1 MNPTDALQTALGH
14 RFRETKLL
22 AEALRHRSYVNENPP
37 DGLRDNERLEFLGDA
52 VLGLAVGHLLM
63 RTRPELSEGDLSR
76 TRAALVNEGQLAE
89 IARSLEIGDHL
100 QLGRGERQT
109 GGADKNSILADA
121 FEAVVAAIYLDGG
134 LDAAFEFV
142 RLHFTGL
149 ISGAEP
155 SASDADYKSHLQER
169 VQFSLHI
176 TPAYRVVDESG
187 PDHDKT
193 FTAAVAIGDME
204 ARGTGK
210 SKKTAEQAA
219 ARAALER
226 LGEG

>member
-1 MNPTDALQTALGH
+1 MKAPEPLERALGH
-14 RFRETKLL
+14 RFRDRKRL

-37 DGLRDNERLEFLGDA
+37 DGIPDNERLEFLGDA
-52 VLGLAVGHLLM
+52 VLGLVVGHLLM

-76 TRAALVNEGQLAE
+76 TRATLVNEAQLAE
-89 IARSLEIGDHL
+89 MARSLELGDHL
-100 QLGRGERQT
+100 ELGRGERRT

-134 LDAAFEFV
+134 FHAAFDFV
-142 RLHFTGL
+142 RRHFDGL

-155 SASDADYKSHLQER
+155 TASDADYKSRLQEQ
-169 VQFSLHI
+169 VQLSRHI
-176 TPAYRVVDESG
+176 TPTYRVVSEEG

-193 FTAAVAIGDME
+193 FTVAVSVGELE
-204 ARGTGK
+204 ALGEGK

-226 LGEG
+226 LGPD